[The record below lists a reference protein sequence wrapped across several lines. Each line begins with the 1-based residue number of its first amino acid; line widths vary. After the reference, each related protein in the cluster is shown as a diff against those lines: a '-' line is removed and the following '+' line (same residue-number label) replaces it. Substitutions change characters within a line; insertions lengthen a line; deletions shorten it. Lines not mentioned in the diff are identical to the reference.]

1 MNVLNENNNL
11 LIDCILQAR
20 MGSTRLPGKVLLNI
34 DETNT
39 IIEFLIKQINQSK
52 ISRLIVAIPSSS
64 ENDVLEEYLKK
75 MNITYFRG
83 NEYDVLDRYYQ
94 CAKKFSLKHIMRL
107 TGDNPLIDPEI
118 VNLAIDSYNEAKC
131 DCLTNSVNRT
141 FPYGTEVE
149 IFSFDSLEKAWE
161 NAEGNS
167 EREHVTPYFYNNPN
181 KFNIRHLTQSVN
193 NSRFRYTVDQ
203 EEDFLLVKEI
213 VKKIRIRP
221 IITKNII
228 EILNENPDIQKIN
241 SKVKPKSLEQ
251 DSV

>member
-118 VNLAIDSYNEAKC
+118 VNLAIEEYHTAKC
-131 DCLTNSVNRT
+131 DYLTNSVDRT

-149 IFSFDSLEKAWE
+149 VFSFNSLE
-161 NAEGNS
+161 
-167 EREHVTPYFYNNPN
+167 
-181 KFNIRHLTQSVN
+181 LTQSEVVL
-193 NSRFRYTVDQ
+193 FFKTDA
-203 EEDFLLVKEI
+203 LEI
-213 VKKIRIRP
+213 
-221 IITKNII
+221 IISQPA
-228 EILNENPDIQKIN
+228 IL
-241 SKVKPKSLEQ
+241 
-251 DSV
+251 

>member
-1 MNVLNENNNL
+1 MNVLNGNNNL

-20 MGSTRLPGKVLLNI
+20 MGSTRLPGKILLNI
-34 DETNT
+34 DETDT
-39 IIEFLIKQINQSK
+39 IIEFLIKQINHSK
-52 ISRLIVAIPSSS
+52 ISRLIVAIPGSN

-75 MNITYFRG
+75 INVTCFRG
-83 NEYDVLDRYYQ
+83 NECDVLDRYYQ

-118 VNLAIDSYNEAKC
+118 INLAIDSYDNEKC
-131 DCLTNSVNRT
+131 DYLTNSVNRT

-149 IFSFDSLEKAWE
+149 IFSFNSLENAWK
-161 NAEGNS
+161 NAEKDS

-193 NSRFRYTVDQ
+193 NSKFRYTVDQ

-213 VKKIRIRP
+213 VKKIKNRP
-221 IITKNII
+221 IITKDII
-228 EILNENPDIQKIN
+228 QVLNDNPDIQKIN
-241 SKVKPKSLEQ
+241 SKVKPKSLE
-251 DSV
+251 